1 MKFEV
6 QNQEQQMP
14 IYWEQ
19 SASRLRAKDS
29 NMEVEDE
36 DYEIQKSQIWN
47 NEDEEQMKDP
57 TVNILLI
64 LELRMTNES
73 INNNCRSDKFGMQI

>member
-1 MKFEV
+1 MKYEV
-6 QNQEQQMP
+6 QKQEQQMP

-19 SASRLRAKDS
+19 SASRLQAKDF

-64 LELRMTNES
+64 LEL
-73 INNNCRSDKFGMQI
+73 